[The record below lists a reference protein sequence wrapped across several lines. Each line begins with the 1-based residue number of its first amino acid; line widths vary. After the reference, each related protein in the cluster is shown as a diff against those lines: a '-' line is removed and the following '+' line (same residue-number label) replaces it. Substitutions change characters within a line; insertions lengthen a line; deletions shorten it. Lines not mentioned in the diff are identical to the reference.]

1 MGDAPARADGRPA
14 RGRVGILVATK
25 ALRTFA
31 YAFVSIVLPIF
42 LVQSHYSE
50 AFVGLVLT
58 ISILASVLFNVL
70 VTLYLGRVGER
81 AFLVTLALVMA
92 LSGALFAWSP
102 NGAVVVAA
110 ALLGAISVTG
120 TETGPFQS
128 IEQSIISNDVEAR
141 QRTSKLAVYNFA
153 GYAATALGSLFS
165 GLPDR
170 LSSLGIDM
178 RVALYAY
185 SVVAV
190 VIALLYLLM
199 PDPRVRGKERM
210 GGWSSLAPDTRR
222 TVVKL
227 SALFSVDAFG
237 GGFVLQSLLTLWF
250 YSRWHL
256 DLESL
261 SLLFFASGIITA
273 VSIFLAPVVAK
284 RIGLLRTMVFTHLAS
299 SAFLVCIPLSPSM
312 LGAVGLLFCRQSIS
326 QMDVPTRQSYTMA
339 IVRPEDRASVA
350 ALTNIPR
357 TVAQGLSPALA
368 SYLIGAARW
377 GLPFFIGGGVKM
389 AYDVAIY
396 LTFRGVR
403 PPEEE

>member
-1 MGDAPARADGRPA
+1 VR
-14 RGRVGILVATK
+14 ILIATK

-42 LVQSHYSE
+42 LVQSGYSA

-58 ISILASVLFNVL
+58 ITILASVLFNVL

-81 AFLVTLALVMA
+81 AFLVSLALVMA
-92 LSGALFAWSP
+92 ISGALFAWSP
-102 NGAVVVAA
+102 NAAVVVAA

-141 QRTSKLAVYNFA
+141 QRTSKLALYNFA
-153 GYAATALGSLFS
+153 GYTATAVGSLFS

-170 LSSLGIDM
+170 LSSVGVDM
-178 RVALYAY
+178 RVVLYAY
-185 SVVAV
+185 SAVALA
-190 VIALLYLLM
+190 IALLYLLM
-199 PDPRVRGKERM
+199 PDTRVKGKERV
-210 GGWSSLAPDTRR
+210 GGWSSLAPETRR

-250 YSRWHL
+250 YKRWGL

-273 VSIFLAPVVAK
+273 VSIFLAPVVAR
-284 RIGLLRTMVFTHLAS
+284 RIGLLKTMVFTHLAS
-299 SAFLVCIPLSPSM
+299 SVFLVCIPLAPSM
-312 LGAVGLLFCRQSIS
+312 YGAVALLFCRQSIS

-357 TVAQGLSPALA
+357 TVAQGLSPSLS
-368 SYLIGAARW
+368 SYLIGVAQW

-396 LTFRGVR
+396 ITFKDVK
-403 PPEEE
+403 PPEEG

>member
-1 MGDAPARADGRPA
+1 MAVAPAEAAGRPA
-14 RGRVGILVATK
+14 RGRVGIIIATK
-25 ALRTFA
+25 SLRTFA

-42 LVQSHYSE
+42 LVQSGYSE
-50 AFVGLVLT
+50 TFVGIVLT
-58 ISILASVLFNVL
+58 ITILANVLFNVL
-70 VTLYLGRVGER
+70 VTLYIGRVGER
-81 AFLVTLALVMA
+81 TFLIALALVMA

-102 NGAVVVAA
+102 NAVVVVAA

-120 TETGPFQS
+120 TETGHFQS
-128 IEQSIISNDVEAR
+128 IEQSIISNDVAAR
-141 QRTSKLAVYNFA
+141 DRTSKLAYYNVA
-153 GYAATALGSLFS
+153 GYAAMAIGSLFS
-165 GLPDR
+165 GLPER

-178 RVALYAY
+178 RVVLYAY
-185 SVVAV
+185 SGVAV
-190 VIALLYLLM
+190 AIAVLYLLM
-199 PDPRVRGKERM
+199 PDVRVEGRSKV
-210 GGWSSLAPDTRR
+210 GGWSSLAPESRR
-222 TVVKL
+222 TVTKL

-256 DLESL
+256 DLKSL
-261 SLLFFASGIITA
+261 SLLFFASGVITA
-273 VSIFLAPVVAK
+273 VSIFLAPVVAR

-299 SAFLVCIPLSPSM
+299 SVFLVCIPLSPSM
-312 LGAVGLLFCRQSIS
+312 YGAVGLLFCRQSIS

-357 TVAQGLSPALA
+357 TVAQGLSPSLS
-368 SYLIGAARW
+368 SYLIGAAQW

-396 LTFRGVR
+396 ATFKDVK

>member
-1 MGDAPARADGRPA
+1 MAEEAATGGGAPP
-14 RGRVGILVATK
+14 RGRVNVLIATK

-31 YAFVSIVLPIF
+31 YAFISIVLPIF
-42 LVQSHYSE
+42 LLQSGYSA
-50 AFVGLVLT
+50 AFVGAVLT
-58 ISILASVLFNVL
+58 ITILASVLFNVL
-70 VTLYLGRVGER
+70 VTLYLGRLGER
-81 AFLVTLALVMA
+81 TFLIALSLVMA

-102 NGAVVVAA
+102 NTAVVIAA

-128 IEQSIISNDVEAR
+128 IELSIISNDVAAR
-141 QRTSKLAVYNFA
+141 DRTAKLAVYNFA
-153 GYAATALGSLFS
+153 GYTATAVGSLFS

-178 RVALYAY
+178 RVLLYAY
-185 SVVAV
+185 SAVAV
-190 VIALLYLLM
+190 SIALLYLLM
-199 PDPRVRGKERM
+199 PDSRVKGKETV
-210 GGWSSLAPDTRR
+210 GGWSSLAPETKR
-222 TVVKL
+222 TVLKL

-250 YSRWHL
+250 YSRWGL
-256 DLESL
+256 DLKSL

-273 VSIFLAPVVAK
+273 VSIFLAPVVAR
-284 RIGLLRTMVFTHLAS
+284 RIGLLRTMVSTHLAS
-299 SAFLVCIPLSPSM
+299 SVFLVCIPLAPTM
-312 LGAVGLLFCRQSIS
+312 LAAVALLFCRQSIS

-357 TVAQGLSPALA
+357 TVAQGLSPGLS
-368 SYLIGAARW
+368 SYLIGAAQW

-396 LTFRGVR
+396 LTFKDVR
-403 PPEEE
+403 PPEEG

>member
-1 MGDAPARADGRPA
+1 VR
-14 RGRVGILVATK
+14 ILIATK

-42 LVQSHYSE
+42 LLQSGYSE
-50 AFVGLVLT
+50 LFVGAVIT
-58 ISILASVLFNVL
+58 ITILASVLFNVL

-102 NGAVVVAA
+102 SPAVVVAA

-128 IEQSIISNDVEAR
+128 IEQSIISNDVSAR
-141 QRTSKLAVYNFA
+141 SRTSKLAMYNFA
-153 GYAATALGSLFS
+153 GYTATAVGSLFS

-178 RVALYAY
+178 RVMLYAY
-185 SVVAV
+185 SAVAV
-190 VIALLYLLM
+190 SIALLYLLM
-199 PDPRVRGKERM
+199 PDSRVKGKERV
-210 GGWSSLAPDTRR
+210 GGWSSLAPETRR
-222 TVVKL
+222 TVLKL

-250 YSRWHL
+250 YSRWGL
-256 DLESL
+256 DLKSL

-273 VSIFLAPVVAK
+273 VSIFLAPVVAR
-284 RIGLLRTMVFTHLAS
+284 RIGLLRTMVSTHLAS
-299 SAFLVCIPLSPSM
+299 SVFLVCIPLAPTM
-312 LGAVGLLFCRQSIS
+312 LAAVALLFCRQSIS

-357 TVAQGLSPALA
+357 TVAQGLSPSLS
-368 SYLIGAARW
+368 SYLIGAAQW

-396 LTFRGVR
+396 ITFRDVK
-403 PPEEE
+403 PPEEG